1 MWCVVCVKVLTAT
14 QLPVQE
20 GRCGQ
25 RADPLLAED
34 GEARRVCHHP
44 VLPGC
49 PKSSENSKSLANSK
63 SLTNSK
69 SPNTQNH
76 QQLKMADN
84 SKLQITQNHQ
94 QLKMTDNSKLQIT
107 ITNN

>member
-84 SKLQITQNHQ
+84 SKLQITI
-94 QLKMTDNSKLQIT
+94 TDN
-107 ITNN
+107 